1 MRRMRAVRGSGGRVA
16 GYRAYLPG
24 LLALWA
30 ICTPLQAHGQNKPR
44 EGLIP
49 GTIPAY
55 AASLF
60 SSEPSSTENALTLLL
75 PTGAKAVGMGRAVTA
90 AEGSESAF
98 WNPAGLAPIGE
109 NRFVV
114 LRGSPLAG
122 EATAFSL
129 VLARPP
135 LGVLA
140 FSYQLLDLGDQ
151 DFTDKDQNVIGTV
164 SFRDHLGI
172 VSVATEI
179 LPGLNAGVN
188 FKIFQTRVSCRGQC
202 ADAGVTGTAYALD
215 FGIQSR
221 PFSNLPLR
229 LGAMVAHAGPD
240 LQIINAEQADPLP
253 TRARIA
259 GSYEVLN
266 HFTEREDL
274 ELWAAAELEDRLR
287 ELGSPVLYLGAEFVA
302 GRGDQIFVRAGYGQ
316 GQSGQLAGTS
326 VGLGIRYQQFEV
338 GIGKSLSG
346 TSLSDQTEPA
356 HVTFGVL
363 F

>member
-1 MRRMRAVRGSGGRVA
+1 MRRMRAARDTGRKVA
-16 GYRAYLPG
+16 GFRAS
-24 LLALWA
+24 LLALLGLW
-30 ICTPLQAHGQNKPR
+30 IFGVPMELQGRQKPR
-44 EGLIP
+44 EGPIP

-90 AEGSESAF
+90 AQGSESAF

-109 NRFVV
+109 NRFIV

-129 VLARPP
+129 ILARQP

-172 VSVATEI
+172 VSFATEI
-179 LPGLNAGVN
+179 LPGLDAGVN

-202 ADAGVTGTAYALD
+202 TDAGVTGTAYALD
-215 FGIQSR
+215 FGIQSQ
-221 PFSNLPLR
+221 PFADLPLR
-229 LGAMVAHAGPD
+229 VGAMVAHAGPD

-253 TRARIA
+253 TRVRIA
-259 GSYEVLN
+259 GTYEILN
-266 HFTEREDL
+266 HFVEREDL

-287 ELGSPVLYLGAEFVA
+287 ELGSPVLYLGVEFVA
-302 GRGDQIFVRAGYGQ
+302 GRGDQVFVRAGYGQ

-326 VGLGIRYQQFEV
+326 VGLGIRYQKFEV

-346 TSLSDQTEPA
+346 TSLSDQAEPA